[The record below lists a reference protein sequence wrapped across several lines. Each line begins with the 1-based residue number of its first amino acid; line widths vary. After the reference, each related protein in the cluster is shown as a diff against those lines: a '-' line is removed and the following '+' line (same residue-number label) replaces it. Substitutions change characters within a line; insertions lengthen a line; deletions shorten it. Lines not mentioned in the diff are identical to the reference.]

1 MSEDNREK
9 LLDKIISLI
18 SEYGVS
24 GAGILGGLVVAFL
37 IIALFDHEK
46 RLEAS
51 DTLSRRLGQQ
61 IEKLTKEKEELKQ
74 AIESKT
80 LQVSLG
86 TVADYTVNG
95 GSASYDSKKADLRYL
110 ARGLFSGG
118 FKGVGKTG

>member
-46 RLEAS
+46 RLEAL
-51 DTLSRRLGQQ
+51 DTLSRRLDQQ

-80 LQVSLG
+80 LRVSLG
-86 TVADYTVNG
+86 TEAD
-95 GSASYDSKKADLRYL
+95 
-110 ARGLFSGG
+110 
-118 FKGVGKTG
+118 